1 MREETISRFLG
12 KYVKIVK
19 SDGFVLIG
27 TIDDVYSDAILFS
40 TKQATSLI
48 SLDSLREVVLLKGRE
63 HHD

>member
-27 TIDDVYSDAILFS
+27 TIDDVYNDAILFS
-40 TKQATSLI
+40 TKQTTSLI
-48 SLDSLREVVLLKGRE
+48 SLDLLREVVLLGRRE
-63 HHD
+63 H

>member
-27 TIDDVYSDAILFS
+27 TIDDVYSDAILF
-40 TKQATSLI
+40 TTEQATSLI
-48 SLDSLREVVLLKGRE
+48 SLDSLREVVLLNGRE
-63 HHD
+63 H

>member
-27 TIDDVYSDAILFS
+27 TIDDVYSDAILF
-40 TKQATSLI
+40 TTEQTTSLI
-48 SLDSLREVVLLKGRE
+48 SLDSLREVVLLNGRE
-63 HHD
+63 Q